1 MTGSMPDL
9 TRDISDA
16 REIGSEIDVRIVRG
30 HLGGE
35 EIAFFRRQYARGF
48 ILAEQTI
55 LRRIAERAHADFAC
69 IDGERGPRSWNASRG
84 TQLSIVLC
92 QHQVGSRASA
102 ATTSITAIQVEHLGQ
117 HIRQPTGRIRQAG
130 KLLELATPL
139 LHRLGN
145 LRNMRITN
153 LAHVYAG
160 IRHYSIGG
168 GKILSHA
175 GHIPQ
180 LNRAVFD
187 TDAVEI
193 QGLCRLGKLRQ
204 CVVRHVFQNV
214 HHVSRGLHVRTV
226 IGHQCGQFPY
236 RLLGLRIRSVD
247 MLGECFNAGLRFV
260 GVAGLNL

>member
-16 REIGSEIDVRIVRG
+16 GEIGSEIDVRVVRG

-55 LRRIAERAHADFAC
+55 PRRIAERAHADFAV
-69 IDGERGPRSWNASRG
+69 STVSVA
-84 TQLSIVLC
+84 TQLECLPWHAA
-92 QHQVGSRASA
+92 QHCSVPAPVGSRASA

-153 LAHVYAG
+153 LAHVYAA
-160 IRHYSIGG
+160 SATTP
-168 GKILSHA
+168 LA
-175 GHIPQ
+175 
-180 LNRAVFD
+180 A
-187 TDAVEI
+187 A
-193 QGLCRLGKLRQ
+193 
-204 CVVRHVFQNV
+204 
-214 HHVSRGLHVRTV
+214 
-226 IGHQCGQFPY
+226 
-236 RLLGLRIRSVD
+236 RS
-247 MLGECFNAGLRFV
+247 
-260 GVAGLNL
+260 